1 MRSPKTNPEVG
12 ESQNILPET
21 RGLLVQDSML
31 EMRERRQ

>member
-21 RGLLVQDSML
+21 RDLLVQDSML